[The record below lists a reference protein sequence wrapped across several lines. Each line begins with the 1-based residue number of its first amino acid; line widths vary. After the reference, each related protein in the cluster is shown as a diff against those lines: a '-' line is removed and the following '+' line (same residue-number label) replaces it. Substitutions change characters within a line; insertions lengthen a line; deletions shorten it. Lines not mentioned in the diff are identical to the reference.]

1 MVLLDAIGGD
11 PAEKFQYAVYNFLN
25 RHLTPE
31 QYQVLLINAKRLKTF
46 LASCACMLLVLMVF
60 VGVSLNYCVLQIEPI
75 ANFILLFAALTL
87 LAYCEA
93 LHYGVVSIEKWDM
106 EQYKEKFPRAYN
118 CWKLVDTPSK
128 VKKFLVGRQFFTIFV
143 VFLISQIT
151 SFPFIPPNFIGM
163 PHGVVLALIETGLPG
178 VAIVL
183 TFGQLVSQIF
193 VEEFTLQFM
202 NLYGCNFVIRISLAA
217 EYIGICHFS
226 WLLFHSAA
234 RVFCSDVK
242 KAKKVMRLNSQT
254 ELSSLAA
261 GNSTTTI
268 DVEESPTE
276 KNRGPGFDT
285 GLHTKEALGVFDY
298 LKYLWSTFATGCS
311 VGIILYGISIR
322 AYVLPT
328 PPAAAYIIA
337 VLMLAN
343 LFFLEGLMIAI
354 VATQYWDPETW
365 KDVYPVAYAT
375 HKLVN
380 LPDNVKRFII
390 GRQFFTVLTNFL
402 LGQIFTFAFFENP
415 GWNPILF
422 YIVIKSGL
430 VGVLTTL
437 SFGQLMPELLAAE
450 YPLRFMNLTY
460 SYWVVY
466 MSLFFDF
473 IGVGH
478 CAWAFY
484 YLTRSIFCRGQIGEH
499 EKDIGAAEGTKSTMV
514 AFESPEVFAQSDKFK
529 NDPTGKSYQG
539 VNTNTI

>member
-1 MVLLDAIGGD
+1 MLFDSCGGD
-11 PAEKFQYAVYNFLN
+11 PAERFQYLIYDFLN
-25 RHLTPE
+25 RHMTPE
-31 QYQVLLINAKRLKTF
+31 QYDVLLLNAKRVKTF
-46 LASCACMLLVLMVF
+46 LASCAVMLLILMVF
-60 VGVSLNYCVLQIEPI
+60 VGVSLNYCVLQIPPI

-106 EQYKEKFPRAYN
+106 EQYKDKFPRAYKT
-118 CWKLVDTPSK
+118 WKLVDTPNK

-151 SFPFIPPNFIGM
+151 SFPYIPPEFIGM
-163 PHGVVLALIETGLPG
+163 PRGMVLALVQTGLPG

-183 TFGQLVSQIF
+183 TFGQLVSQIY
-193 VEEFTLQFM
+193 VEEFTLQFINM
-202 NLYGCNFVIRISLAA
+202 YGCEFVVRLALGA

-226 WLLFHSAA
+226 WLLFHTMS
-234 RVFCSDVK
+234 RIFCSDVK

-254 ELSSLAA
+254 ELNSLTAS
-261 GNSTTTI
+261 NTTG

-276 KNRGPGFDT
+276 KNRGPNFDT
-285 GLHTKEALGVFDY
+285 GLHSSEPLGWFDY

-311 VGIILYGISIR
+311 VGIILYGISIQ

-337 VLMLAN
+337 FLMLSN

-354 VATQYWDPETW
+354 VGTQYWDPETW

-380 LPDNVKRFII
+380 RPDNVKRFII

-402 LGQIFTFAFFENP
+402 LGQIFTFAFFANP
-415 GWNPILF
+415 GWDPILF
-422 YIVIKSGL
+422 YVVIKSGL

-437 SFGQLMPELLAAE
+437 AFGQLMPELLAAE
-450 YPLRFMNLTY
+450 YPLRFMNMTY
-460 SYWVVY
+460 SYFVVY
-466 MSLFFDF
+466 MSLVFDF

-484 YLTRSIFCRGQIGEH
+484 WMTRSLFCRGQIEVH
-499 EKDIGAAEGTKSTMV
+499 QKRAGAVEGTKTTLV
-514 AFESPEVFAQSDKFK
+514 VFDSPEVFAQSDKFK
-529 NDPTGKSYQG
+529 SDPTGKSYQG